1 MLADHVFNVNFQSD
15 VVKIPDGALL
25 LKNVKDGILHPLP
38 LGKARSCV
46 FSIYVCFMLYV
57 SFCAR
62 MQQFLARNY
71 PAWFWTSLS
80 RARDLSKVK
89 FFKYSKDTDDSLD
102 QQLVM
107 SYFERK
113 VENYKLQDRKAE
125 QQVPKQGYVNAERF
139 LKNTLLLAATSGGV
153 HSI

>member
-1 MLADHVFNVNFQSD
+1 
-15 VVKIPDGALL
+15 
-25 LKNVKDGILHPLP
+25 
-38 LGKARSCV
+38 
-46 FSIYVCFMLYV
+46 
-57 SFCAR
+57 

-71 PAWFWTSLS
+71 PEWFWTSLS
-80 RARDLSKVK
+80 RA
-89 FFKYSKDTDDSLD
+89 SKDTDDSLD

>member
-1 MLADHVFNVNFQSD
+1 
-15 VVKIPDGALL
+15 
-25 LKNVKDGILHPLP
+25 
-38 LGKARSCV
+38 
-46 FSIYVCFMLYV
+46 MLYV

-62 MQQFLARNY
+62 VQQFLARNY
-71 PAWFWTSLS
+71 PEWFWTSLS

-89 FFKYSKDTDDSLD
+89 FFKYSKDTDSLD

-113 VENYKLQDRKAE
+113 VENYKLQERKAE